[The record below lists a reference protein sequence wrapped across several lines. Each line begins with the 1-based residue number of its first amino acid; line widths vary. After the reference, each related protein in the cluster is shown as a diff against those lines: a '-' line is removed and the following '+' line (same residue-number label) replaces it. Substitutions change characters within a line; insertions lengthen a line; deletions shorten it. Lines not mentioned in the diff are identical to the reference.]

1 MNQFPCAKI
10 FPLICGFLFLLIL
23 ATEGETGNFLPQV
36 QAGSTFFP
44 DPKIPREDL
53 DFFEAKIRPVLVE
66 HCYSCHNTAKS
77 ADGGL
82 ALDYRAALLK
92 GGDSGAVIVAKNP
105 QASRLVA
112 VMKHEIEGVKMP
124 QGGIK
129 LPDHVIKDFC
139 KWIEMGAPD
148 PRDKPPTAAELA
160 KATSWEAVFAKRK
173 EWWSFQN
180 VRKPLVPTP
189 KNRDWS
195 EHPID
200 RFVLARLETMGL
212 EPAKLAEKRDLLR
225 RVTFDLTGLPP
236 TPQDLE
242 AFLGDQSADAFE
254 RVVDRLLGSPRFGE
268 HWARHWMDLVRY
280 SESHGSQG
288 DPELP
293 EAWRYRDYLIRA
305 WNSDVPYDQ
314 LIREHLAGDLL
325 PNPRLNQAEN
335 LNESA
340 LGTAQLRMVEL
351 GYIPVDALEDQ
362 VKVVDNQIDVIS
374 KTFLALTVS
383 CARCHDHK
391 FDPISQKDF
400 YSLYGTLVS
409 GRPGQILI
417 DTPEILGKNRDA
429 LGQLKERIREKIS
442 NAWMVEAKKTEHIL
456 NNLVTLKKQIHT
468 IEEQKKSLIGQ
479 IAAIEEPARQKVVAS
494 RGQKSVGPLPVPFS
508 RWSFEGDA
516 RDGIGG
522 NHGQLL
528 DGAIVRSG
536 RLVLDGKTANVKTGL
551 LDRDL
556 SERTIEA
563 WVALS
568 NNDQRGGG
576 VIGLETT
583 EGRLFDS
590 IVFGEIEP
598 GKWLAG
604 SDFFNR
610 TQNPGG
616 PVEAARIGELI
627 HVAIVYEKDG
637 KITFYRNGQPYGQ
650 SYRKAPIQNYAKGK
664 SRFLFGQRLSGI
676 NPPLAGEI
684 EEARVYAKPLTESEI
699 QASFKA
705 GHQGVSVEE
714 LSRALTP
721 VEGAKR
727 QALLRELGRVGDLLD
742 EIQSKTNSGG
752 AWMAAVDAAKKET
765 NNPLHAWGVLSEMDA
780 KLIAGNWENLA
791 SNHKRQSYENATFN
805 LANFQMLWD
814 LQKEDFSY
822 WFRSGIGLPKAPVE
836 AGDFCLEVEGDVVL
850 RGIYPRGLPT
860 HSLSRK
866 HNAVLTSPRFKIET
880 DNISVR
886 ALGEHSVARIV
897 IENYPIGNGGI
908 YPAARLDRDE
918 MGWIRLDT
926 SYRKGSM
933 AYVEFVTAGD
943 YPSGS
948 VPGTGSRPYQNG
960 RAYFLPGQIV
970 AHNKGETPRDLFPSL
985 DWVYDGKLPHSSGE
999 LARMYSEMLQE
1010 AVAAWRDKRLSP
1022 QQSAF
1027 LDYFVRRGLLPTSIS
1042 QLSAIAPL
1050 VEEYRKLEREIPVP
1064 RRAPGF
1070 HEAGALNQPLFVRGQ
1085 HTKPSDPVPRSGL
1098 SVLGGKPF
1106 GDTQSG
1112 RLELAQQF
1120 ASASNPLTSRV
1131 MVNRIWHHLFG
1142 KGIVSTVD
1150 NFGLL
1155 GANPTHPELLDYLA
1169 SRFVGE
1175 GWSMKKVIRLVV
1187 TSKTYQLS
1195 ANPSQ
1200 EASQKDPSNDYLSH
1214 RTMRRLNAEQIRD
1227 ALLSVSG
1234 QLDTKMYGFGVNVY
1248 YVGKTEGGGPKGP
1261 LDGDRRRSVYQRIRR
1276 NAHNPFL
1283 EAFDAPKPATT
1294 RGNRDSTNV
1303 PLQSLTM
1310 LNDPFVI
1317 DQSAK
1322 WAKALVSENL
1332 PEEKRIRSVFVKTL
1346 GREATVKELDQSKE
1360 YLADLAREYKLNQ
1373 DPDGTGATQEKVW
1386 QDFVHSIFC
1395 LKEFIYVH

>member
-1 MNQFPCAKI
+1 MNKFPWTNIGQVVCA
-10 FPLICGFLFLLIL
+10 FLFVLIL
-23 ATEGETGNFLPQV
+23 STGAEIGNFPSHV
-36 QAGSTFFP
+36 QAGPNFISNP
-44 DPKIPREDL
+44 PLAREEV
-53 DFFEAKIRPVLVE
+53 DFFEAKIRPILVE

-82 ALDYRAALLK
+82 ALDHRDALLK
-92 GGDSGAVIVAKNP
+92 GGDAGPVIVAKNP
-105 QASRLVA
+105 KASRLIA
-112 VMKHEIEGVKMP
+112 VMKHEIDGVKMP

-129 LPDHVIKDFC
+129 LSENVITDFS

-148 PRDKPPTAAELA
+148 PREKPPTAGELA
-160 KATSWEAVFAKRK
+160 KATSWEAVFGKRK
-173 EWWSFQN
+173 EWWSFQP
-180 VRKPLVPTP
+180 VRKALVPTP
-189 KNRDWS
+189 KNREWS
-195 EHPID
+195 DHPID
-200 RFVLARLETMGL
+200 RFILARLETMGL
-212 EPAKLAEKRDLLR
+212 EPAKLAEKKELLR

-236 TPQDLE
+236 AAKDLE
-242 AFLGDQSADAFE
+242 TYLADQSPSAYE
-254 RVVDRLLGSPRFGE
+254 RVVDRLLASPRFGE

-305 WNSDVPYDQ
+305 FNADVPYDQ
-314 LIREHLAGDLL
+314 LVREHLAGDLL

-417 DTPEILGKNRDA
+417 DTPEILGKNQEA
-429 LGQLKERIREKIS
+429 LSQLKDKIRAKLAE
-442 NAWMVEAKKTEHIL
+442 AWMGEAKKTEQIL
-456 NNLVTLKKQIHT
+456 NNLVTLKKEIQK
-468 IEEQKKSLIGQ
+468 IETQEKSLIRQ
-479 IAAIEEPARQKVVAS
+479 IAAIEEPARQRVVAS
-494 RGQKSVGPLPVPFS
+494 RGNGSGGQLPVPFS

-556 SERTIEA
+556 SERTLEA
-563 WVALS
+563 WIALS
-568 NNDQRGGG
+568 NRDQRGGG

-616 PVEAARIGELI
+616 PVETAKVGELI

-650 SYRKAPIQNYAKGK
+650 TYRKAPIQNYAKGK

-721 VEGAKR
+721 IEGAKR

-742 EIQSKTNSGG
+742 ENQSKTNSGG
-752 AWMAAVDAAKKET
+752 PWMAAVEAGKKELS
-765 NNPLHAWGVLSEMDA
+765 NPLHPWGVLSEMEA
-780 KLIAGNWENLA
+780 TLIAGNWVQLA

-805 LANFQMLWD
+805 QANFQMLWD
-814 LQKEDFSY
+814 LQKDDFQN
-822 WFRSGIGLPKAPVE
+822 WFRSGIGLPKTPVE

-850 RGIYPRGLPT
+850 RGIYPRGAPT

-943 YPSGS
+943 YPTGS
-948 VPGTGSRPYQNG
+948 VPGSGSRPYQNG

-985 DWVYDGKLPHSSGE
+985 DLVYGVQTPHAVE
-999 LARMYSEMLQE
+999 DLARQYGVLLQE
-1010 AVAAWRDKRLSP
+1010 AVAAWRDRKLTP
-1022 QQSAF
+1022 EKVAF
-1027 LDYFVRRGLLPTSIS
+1027 LDHFVRKGLLPNTLSR
-1042 QLSAIAPL
+1042 LSAIQPL

-1064 RRAPGF
+1064 RRSPGF

-1098 SVLGGKPF
+1098 SVLGGNPF
-1106 GDTQSG
+1106 GKNHSG
-1112 RLELAQQF
+1112 RLELAQQL

-1155 GANPTHPELLDYLA
+1155 GAKPTHPELLDYLA
-1169 SRFVGE
+1169 SRFVEE
-1175 GWSMKKVIRLVV
+1175 GWSVKKIIRLVV

-1195 ANPSQ
+1195 ANASQ
-1200 EASQKDPSNDYLSH
+1200 EAIQKDPSNDYLSH
-1214 RTMRRLNAEQIRD
+1214 RNIRRLDAEQIRD

-1234 QLDTKMYGFGVNVY
+1234 QLDPKMYGFGVNVY

-1261 LDGDRRRSVYQRIRR
+1261 LDGDRRRSVYLRIRR

-1283 EAFDAPKPATT
+1283 EAFDAPKPTTT

-1303 PLQSLTM
+1303 PVQSLTM

-1322 WAKALVSENL
+1322 WAKALVAEKL
-1332 PEEKRIRSVFVKTL
+1332 PQEKRIQSIFFKTL
-1346 GREATVKELDQSKE
+1346 GREASATELAQSRE
-1360 YLADLAREYKLNQ
+1360 YLADLAREHKLIRDQ
-1373 DPDGTGATQEKVW
+1373 DGTGAIQEKVW